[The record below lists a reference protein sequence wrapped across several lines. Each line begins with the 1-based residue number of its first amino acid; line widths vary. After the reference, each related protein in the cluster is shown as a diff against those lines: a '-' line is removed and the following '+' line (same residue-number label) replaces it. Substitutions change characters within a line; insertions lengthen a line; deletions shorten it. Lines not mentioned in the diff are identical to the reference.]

1 MKVKDINPFV
11 RQALVSRL
19 TSSNKADVFNKIRTV
34 DCRLFYISDGFGKMR
49 FENEVYPLSKGTV
62 VLFNAGTPYVWE
74 VESVD
79 YYAVNFDYTHN
90 FSNVK
95 QSFHPI
101 SDSLFLRT
109 DIIDN
114 QRFDD
119 EELLNKPLVLKYAP
133 EFEDDIKKIVT
144 EYLIGND
151 YSELYISTLLKLLI
165 ISCVKKKKSTLESEK
180 EKTSDN
186 VKQIIEYIGKNYS
199 KEISYQT
206 LKEKFNF
213 NPSYL
218 NRIFKKHTGSSVY
231 NFILNYRLNIA
242 MEILRT
248 QNLFVNEV
256 ARLCG
261 FSNPYHFTKAF
272 TKHTGV
278 SPTEY
283 KRNV

>member
-1 MKVKDINPFV
+1 MKLKDINPFV

-19 TSSNKADVFNKIRTV
+19 TSSNKTDVFNKIRTV
-34 DCRLFYISDGFGKMR
+34 DCRLFYISDGNGKMR
-49 FENEVYPLSKGTV
+49 FEDEVYPLSKGTV
-62 VLFNAGTPYVWE
+62 VLFRAGTPYMWE
-74 VESVD
+74 VECLD
-79 YYAVNFDYTHN
+79 YYAVNFDYTQD
-90 FSNVK
+90 FSNIK

-101 SDSLFLRT
+101 SDSLFLQK

-114 QRFDD
+114 RTFDD
-119 EELLNKPLVLKYAP
+119 EELLNKPLVLSFAP
-133 EFEDDIKKIVT
+133 EFEENIKKIVT

-151 YSELYISTLLKLLI
+151 YSEMYISTLLKLI
-165 ISCVKKKKSTLESEK
+165 IINVIKKKKLILDADK
-180 EKTSDN
+180 EKTSTN
-186 VKQIIEYIGKNYS
+186 VKQIIEYISKNYS
-199 KEISYQT
+199 KELSYQT

-256 ARLCG
+256 AQLCG
-261 FSNPYHFTKAF
+261 FTNPYHFTKAF

-283 KRNV
+283 KRKV